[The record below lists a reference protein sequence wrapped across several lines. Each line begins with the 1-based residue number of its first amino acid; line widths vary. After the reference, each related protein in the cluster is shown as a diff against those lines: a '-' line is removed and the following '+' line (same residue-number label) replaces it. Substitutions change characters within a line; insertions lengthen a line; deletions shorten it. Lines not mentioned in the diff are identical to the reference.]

1 MKTRAKRITFILLSL
16 ISLFCLVVWLFAC
29 LFAAGQLYDTYD
41 LWVYI
46 SDAPAAVLIIIG
58 LFAAFVG
65 FLIAAIRTKDKE

>member
-1 MKTRAKRITFILLSL
+1 M
-16 ISLFCLVVWLFAC
+16 FAC

-58 LFAAFVG
+58 LFAAFAG